1 MSEILRQENL
11 KLRQMIESQKLLI
24 FKLELIKDKFRAY
37 VNECNCD
44 QRLKSGENNAKQE
57 INRLIDE
64 YNEFKANQ
72 NQSQSQTNADK
83 SDRKIV
89 FIKNEDKSLINSF
102 NNNNN
107 NNKFEINR
115 KADNNSVNKK
125 LNKSDIKIGG
135 SGRFPCSWPG
145 CESKFA
151 AKYLLKYHLLSH
163 TGEKPYT
170 CDWPGCEKRYASRS
184 HLNHHRVYHSDDRRY
199 KCLWPG
205 CEDKFIRKEALDKHV
220 CEAHTVSIDI
230 SLLLLILKFKL

>member
-1 MSEILRQENL
+1 M
-11 KLRQMIESQKLLI
+11 
-24 FKLELIKDKFRAY
+24 
-37 VNECNCD
+37 
-44 QRLKSGENNAKQE
+44 
-57 INRLIDE
+57 
-64 YNEFKANQ
+64 
-72 NQSQSQTNADK
+72 
-83 SDRKIV
+83 
-89 FIKNEDKSLINSF
+89 
-102 NNNNN
+102 
-107 NNKFEINR
+107 
-115 KADNNSVNKK
+115 VNKK
-125 LNKSDIKIGG
+125 LNKINIKIGG

-163 TGEKPYT
+163 TGEKPYA

-230 SLLLLILKFKL
+230 SLLLLILKL

>member
-1 MSEILRQENL
+1 M
-11 KLRQMIESQKLLI
+11 
-24 FKLELIKDKFRAY
+24 
-37 VNECNCD
+37 
-44 QRLKSGENNAKQE
+44 
-57 INRLIDE
+57 
-64 YNEFKANQ
+64 
-72 NQSQSQTNADK
+72 
-83 SDRKIV
+83 
-89 FIKNEDKSLINSF
+89 
-102 NNNNN
+102 
-107 NNKFEINR
+107 
-115 KADNNSVNKK
+115 VNKK

-163 TGEKPYT
+163 TGEKPYA

-230 SLLLLILKFKL
+230 SLFLLILKL